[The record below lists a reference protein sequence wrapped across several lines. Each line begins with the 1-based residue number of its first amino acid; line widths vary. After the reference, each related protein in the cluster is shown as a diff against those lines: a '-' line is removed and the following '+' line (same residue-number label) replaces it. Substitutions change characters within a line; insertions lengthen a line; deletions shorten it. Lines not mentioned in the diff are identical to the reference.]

1 MSDESTFQRIKQFG
15 YTALQFRFIRLV
27 AMHSGVFLRRQYLQ
41 YAGARYESLYQDWK
55 DRTANDKR
63 SAGTLKAY
71 SSRGHFLPYR
81 IYVDPRTFMSTSTA
95 PRGDKPAKSRFHL
108 LVPPLCHPDTLESEG
123 KIGS

>member
-1 MSDESTFQRIKQFG
+1 MSDESTIQRIKQFG

-81 IYVDPRTFMSTSTA
+81 IYVDPRTFMVTIKEPTS
-95 PRGDKPAKSRFHL
+95 DKPAKSRFHL
-108 LVPPLCHPDTLESEG
+108 LVPPLCHQDTFASEE
-123 KIGS
+123 KLGS